1 MWLLKYGFNRA
12 EVAVTLLLEA
22 AAAEDDDARQD
33 AGAAAQ
39 MPDAVPLLGRPV
51 GLRPVSAV
59 VAAAAPYGR
68 LDSFPPSRNGALFFT
83 SNTTRANG
91 AGCMERPHGRRNL
104 RRNFSGAR
112 SGT

>member
-39 MPDAVPLLGRPV
+39 MPDAVPLLDDLSGFDPC
-51 GLRPVSAV
+51 LRW
-59 VAAAAPYGR
+59 
-68 LDSFPPSRNGALFFT
+68 
-83 SNTTRANG
+83 
-91 AGCMERPHGRRNL
+91 
-104 RRNFSGAR
+104 
-112 SGT
+112 